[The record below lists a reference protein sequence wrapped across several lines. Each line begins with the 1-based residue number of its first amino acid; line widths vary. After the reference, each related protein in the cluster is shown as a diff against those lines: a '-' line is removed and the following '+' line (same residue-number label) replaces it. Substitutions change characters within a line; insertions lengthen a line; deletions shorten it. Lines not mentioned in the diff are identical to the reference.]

1 MELLSTLTRR
11 QHEHR
16 ARTVSRLTALLD
28 ADLLP
33 ADLQEMVLYYRA
45 KALRDTGRAARSR
58 RDYQQVA
65 DQGGR
70 LAPAARRGLAHA
82 ARLAGDFPTALVAA
96 QNLGW
101 EGRHQRVL
109 GDLYWLQGQ
118 PERAAAAYLAGRI
131 EAEQHGKAGEAAH
144 SQALR
149 AFAIALYAPAQATAE
164 IDLAHQ
170 LLAGLNL
177 RATTINVR
185 RAELIR
191 DAGSDSVD
199 DQIATLRTELDIAGL
214 TSLTPAIELACAFHQ
229 AVLDDH
235 TALHATLAR
244 LREQTTKIT
253 PTSSTSPSSWPTCL
267 SIRLPESGGSTVSST
282 PAADGVAWSSPGRR
296 TCTPGADV
304 RRGAVSRGKRPPF
317 VRGGAG
323 QVGFSGVMP
332 VPAYSSGSSDR
343 TVSGSPAFTACQAIA
358 AAWATGQSTLLQSI
372 ASTA

>member
-1 MELLSTLTRR
+1 M
-11 QHEHR
+11 
-16 ARTVSRLTALLD
+16 A
-28 ADLLP
+28 
-33 ADLQEMVLYYRA
+33 LYYRA
-45 KALRDTGRAARSR
+45 KSLRDIGQAAQSR

-82 ARLAGDFPTALVAA
+82 ARLAGDFPTALAAA

-118 PERAAAAYLAGRI
+118 PERAAAAYLAGRT

-144 SQALR
+144 N
-149 AFAIALYAPAQATAE
+149 QATAE
-164 IDLAHQ
+164 IDLAYQ

-177 RATTINVR
+177 RATTINVH

-214 TSLTPAIELACAFHQ
+214 ASLTPAIELAGAFHQ

-235 TALHATLAR
+235 SALHATLAR
-244 LREQTTKIT
+244 LREQTSDEDHAYFVDIAHFMAD
-253 PTSSTSPSSWPTCL
+253 
-267 SIRLPESGGSTVSST
+267 LPLDQAFG
-282 PAADGVAWSSPGRR
+282 ARWLDGEQR
-296 TCTPGADV
+296 T
-304 RRGAVSRGKRPPF
+304 RSRWRGLVIARQAYLDASR
-317 VRGGAG
+317 
-323 QVGFSGVMP
+323 
-332 VPAYSSGSSDR
+332 
-343 TVSGSPAFTACQAIA
+343 
-358 AAWATGQSTLLQSI
+358 
-372 ASTA
+372 